1 MNLITPL
8 VYKNASIGQQASV
21 LDTIHQSEIN
31 IAIYQRDTTALKEEL
46 DMLMVHAIEFRK
58 SGTPNEINAALQQYM
73 ADKSLACPAVLEDI
87 ERQLDLFKRIT
98 GEAAFRMLLTA
109 VNTNMCRRF
118 HTDINII
125 RLLCTYVGQG
135 TMWLPNDQV
144 NDKAFLTQ
152 GGNEEIVKDERH
164 IQQVNTGD
172 VLLLKGALYP
182 DGTPIVHRS
191 PTIEETGETRL
202 LLRIDIDNFLNL

>member
-87 ERQLDLFKRIT
+87 ERQLDLFKCIT
-98 GEAAFRMLLTA
+98 GEAAFRMLFTA
-109 VNTNMCRRF
+109 INTNMCRRF